1 MIFTLSLDGSLGMLK
16 PKITAV
22 SGSSSKLLSA
32 GDTQAIM
39 DVLELP
45 PNES

>member
-1 MIFTLSLDGSLGMLK
+1 MFLALLAYFKVLR
-16 PKITAV
+16 V
-22 SGSSSKLLSA
+22 SSKLISA